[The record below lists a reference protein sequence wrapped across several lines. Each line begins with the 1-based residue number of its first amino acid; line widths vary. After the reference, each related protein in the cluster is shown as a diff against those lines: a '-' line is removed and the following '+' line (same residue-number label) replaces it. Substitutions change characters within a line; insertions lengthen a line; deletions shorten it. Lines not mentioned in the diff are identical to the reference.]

1 MGLQI
6 DGDLWEQA
14 WIAVLKRGSGNQ
26 ALRKVKGHATE
37 EDIANGKS
45 NPKDKKGNDLSDEIA
60 DKGVEAIA
68 GIGLVKLGKWCEAR
82 LKRYKKLLNRVH
94 KMIAV
99 VIIAEKE
106 ERKRTSSST
115 RQPLDTTRRNG

>member
-14 WIAVLKRGSGNQ
+14 WKAVLKRGSGNQ

-37 EDIANGKS
+37 EDIRNGKS
-45 NPKDKKGNDLSDEIA
+45 NRKDKEGNDLSDELA

-82 LKRYKKLLNRVH
+82 LKKYKKLLNRVH
-94 KMIAV
+94 KMLVAV
-99 VIIAEKE
+99 ITAEKE
-106 ERKRTSSST
+106 EREKIQFAQQKR
-115 RQPLDTTRRNG
+115 PWV